1 MTRLNRRIKDDIIDN
16 AVIKAGIPGRK
27 EALITRRAE
36 WAERVRIAAIGGEEM
51 DKKIQS
57 IKKRFENAVK
67 EVPDSVL
74 ENKVFR
80 TDFDIYLN
88 VAGARFRAY
97 FNGKGNYRGDQVYR
111 ITPDDFTIKAD
122 DPLAKEFSDIE
133 AEESAISEE
142 ESTIRVNVEGA
153 LSEVTTVK
161 KLLEVWPEVKEL
173 LPSDLSPVKKQL
185 PAVKSSDLNKL
196 IGLPSEG

>member
-74 ENKVFR
+74 ENTVFR
-80 TDFDIYLN
+80 TDYDIYLN

-97 FNGKGNYRGDQVYR
+97 FNGKGYYRGDQVYR
-111 ITPDDFTIKAD
+111 ITPADFTIKAD